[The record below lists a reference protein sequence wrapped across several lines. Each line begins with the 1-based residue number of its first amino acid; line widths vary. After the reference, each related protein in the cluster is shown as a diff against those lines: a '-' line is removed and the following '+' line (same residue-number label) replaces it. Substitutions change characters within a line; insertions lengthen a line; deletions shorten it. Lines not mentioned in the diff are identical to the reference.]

1 MLTVSGFS
9 GFVGDAMLR
18 GAFVGGESLA
28 LLGVASNAPPASPT
42 RRAGCFSQR
51 RNGVAPCEARRYAQ
65 TPTHCLMAER
75 RKKTVVLGIGWH
87 RIFLRSWFAEL
98 SGLESGAGRAQ
109 RVARAR
115 YLSIRQ

>member
-1 MLTVSGFS
+1 MVHCG
-9 GFVGDAMLR
+9 AMLR
-18 GAFVGGESLA
+18 DGAFVGGESLA
-28 LLGVASNAPPASPT
+28 APWALRATPLQHLQPGGPGV
-42 RRAGCFSQR
+42 FHQR